1 MRFTQ
6 SCSGGRVARDF
17 SRAADTAAATR
28 YSPMIANEISAISC
42 PGDMEDELCDL
53 LLQFRRNL

>member
-1 MRFTQ
+1 
-6 SCSGGRVARDF
+6 VAGVSPAIF

-42 PGDMEDELCDL
+42 PGGIGDELRDL
-53 LLQFRRNL
+53 IAAIRA